1 MIFEL
6 YVCQHWLCDV
16 CCISMWPWNLVK
28 WTDKLS
34 MGIENRLSFQVGDV
48 RLRRPRGDGNQWN
61 PCDQRCWCWPYGAIW
76 QGRKLHKH
84 LYTAQQC
91 LDNGHLCFIPTLWLT
106 ATRLWTKQLWVT
118 AFLGWLDDFYFFST
132 CPSVFGHPFP
142 RLSKSNQTWYGNW
155 LSAVCSSWGLSKGPT
170 RKECDQPAFSLF
182 DASCLHCCNSTDEM
196 AFACF
201 RLFSQVLTATIHE
214 TWLDASTIDP
224 WSSLI
229 SNLILDESSKKLLL
243 PPPTA
248 SESHSTLKPMDA
260 GVCSLIP
267 KYWATSSAISPDF
280 RPIVPV
286 YGLFQYGW
294 VLVKRSVEALPTP
307 TRSGTE
313 GASAAGLPTMPRTV
327 RAEDASVM
335 IEPIGPSPCIL
346 NCRLSPSSLP
356 LAKRVVASKA
366 RPSAI
371 PAIGEHW
378 CWPMTFCTSSVAHSA
393 RTTTFPPIYL
403 TSWSSETEIS
413 WSETWCS
420 ICMPLLPRPL
430 RLDLKVRACDLQK
443 PAPRTAPTPMTEAAT
458 ESLVAPAD
466 LWTLTLPLAPGFTT
480 DAWSKG
486 WILWKASA
494 IARQASNFLIQVL

>member
-1 MIFEL
+1 MDANIGF
-6 YVCQHWLCDV
+6 VMSVAFLCR
-16 CCISMWPWNLVK
+16 PWNLVK
-28 WTDKLS
+28 WTHKLS
-34 MGIENRLSFQVGDV
+34 MGIENGLSFQVSDV
-48 RLRRPRGDGNQWN
+48 RLRRARGDGNQWT

-84 LYTAQQC
+84 LYKAQQC

-118 AFLGWLDDFYFFST
+118 AFLGWLDDYLFFFYLPIGFWPSFSKT
-132 CPSVFGHPFP
+132 FQEQPDLV
-142 RLSKSNQTWYGNW
+142 
-155 LSAVCSSWGLSKGPT
+155 
-170 RKECDQPAFSLF
+170 RKLAFCSLF
-182 DASCLHCCNSTDEM
+182 FLGPLQGPDQEGVWPASLQLVWRILPALLQLYGWNGFRMFSIVFASVDSYNSWNLVGCLNH
-196 AFACF
+196 
-201 RLFSQVLTATIHE
+201 
-214 TWLDASTIDP
+214 W
-224 WSSLI
+224 SLI
-229 SNLILDESSKKLLL
+229 ILDLQLDSWWEFKKNAA
-243 PPPTA
+243 PPPPPPA

-378 CWPMTFCTSSVAHSA
+378 CWPMTFCTSSVAQSA

-403 TSWSSETEIS
+403 TSWSAELSEIS

-420 ICMPLLPRPL
+420 ICMPLLPRL

-458 ESLVAPAD
+458 ESFVAPAD
-466 LWTLTLPLAPGFTT
+466 LWTLILPLAPGFTT
-480 DAWSKG
+480 DAWSTG